1 VARGPLIR
9 VEADRFGPFPDCV
22 SVKNSGFT
30 VNGTFAEYV
39 VRFYSVSSVVFRFLG
54 DLAL

>member
-1 VARGPLIR
+1 MARGPLIR